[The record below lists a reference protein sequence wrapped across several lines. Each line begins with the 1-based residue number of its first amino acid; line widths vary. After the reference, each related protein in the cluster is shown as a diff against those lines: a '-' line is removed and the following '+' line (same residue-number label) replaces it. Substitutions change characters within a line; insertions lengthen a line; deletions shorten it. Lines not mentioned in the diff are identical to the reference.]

1 MWQEAVFAFIFLVV
15 CFLLTR
21 KRESTDGTIINTERD
36 DEVTIEDMVLH
47 DMNNENDTYDI
58 GTIDFND

>member
-1 MWQEAVFAFIFLVV
+1 MAEIVYALL
-15 CFLLTR
+15 FLLVCLIIGSR
-21 KRESTDGTIINTERD
+21 KRESGDGTIINTERN

-47 DMNNENDTYDI
+47 DMNNTDDTYDI